1 MLNQA
6 CRKLFPDETLVA
18 SVELLFPTL
27 ADQTPVM
34 VEHSCWK
41 ALTDINNSPLS
52 NQYPVKLAKS
62 IITSTIM
69 GGETQETVKP
79 KSSYP
84 VRSAHP
90 VGQWIPDLYKSRIA
104 QFYAGG
110 QYEHNNLRA

>member
-1 MLNQA
+1 
-6 CRKLFPDETLVA
+6 
-18 SVELLFPTL
+18 
-27 ADQTPVM
+27 M
-34 VEHSCWK
+34 VEHSCLG

-52 NQYPVKLAKS
+52 YQYPLKLTKS
-62 IITSTIM
+62 IITNTSM
-69 GGETQETVKP
+69 GGETHQTVKP

-90 VGQWIPDLYKSRIA
+90 VGQWIPDIYKSRIA